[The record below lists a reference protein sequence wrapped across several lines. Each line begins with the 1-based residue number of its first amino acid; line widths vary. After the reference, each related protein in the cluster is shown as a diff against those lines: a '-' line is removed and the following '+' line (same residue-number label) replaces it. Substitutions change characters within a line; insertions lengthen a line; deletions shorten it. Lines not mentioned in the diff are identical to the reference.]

1 MARSTDHIEPALGHC
16 LQHLVEGGSL
26 IAPLGPG
33 DAGVLVDLE
42 DAPAGTL
49 DHGPEFQALVLGRL
63 IVGADPEI
71 QGRSLNLHD
80 PNSGYRQ

>member
-1 MARSTDHIEPALGHC
+1 MARSAEPVDRPCHDHVELALSHG

-33 DAGVLVDLE
+33 DASVLVDLE

-49 DHGPEFQALVLGRL
+49 DHDLEFQVLVLGCL
-63 IVGADPEI
+63 IVGADPEV
-71 QGRSLNLHD
+71 
-80 PNSGYRQ
+80 